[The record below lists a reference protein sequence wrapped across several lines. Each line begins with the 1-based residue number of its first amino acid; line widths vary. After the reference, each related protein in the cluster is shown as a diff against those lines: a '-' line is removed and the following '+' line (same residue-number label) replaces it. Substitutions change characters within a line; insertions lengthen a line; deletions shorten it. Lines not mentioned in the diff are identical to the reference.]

1 VLGKWYEMKSMP
13 TILLN
18 NKVNDEQ
25 APSASDVK
33 VRELAIDTAT
43 GSLWTKLK
51 NGLVRKIL
59 AIAAPHAATH
69 ATGQPDAISPASIG
83 AAMID
88 HQHTPLDLVGCGD
101 ILTSNAADFAA
112 AIHSHGVGQVTGLSA
127 QLDALAQ
134 RISALEQQVH
144 PQ

>member
-1 VLGKWYEMKSMP
+1 MENMP

-18 NKVNDEQ
+18 NKVNDGS
-25 APSASDVK
+25 APSPSDVA
-33 VRELAIDTAT
+33 VRELAIDAST

-51 NGLVRKIL
+51 TGIVRKIL
-59 AIAAPHAATH
+59 AIAAPHASTH
-69 ATGQPDAISPASIG
+69 AFGQPDAISPESIG
-83 AAMID
+83 AAIVD

-101 ILTSNAADFAA
+101 ILTHNAAEFAA
-112 AIHSHGVGQVTGLSA
+112 ASHSHGVGQVTGLSA

>member
-1 VLGKWYEMKSMP
+1 MKVMP

-18 NKVNDEQ
+18 NKVNDGS
-25 APSASDVK
+25 APSPSDVA
-33 VRELAIDTAT
+33 VRELAIDPSN

-51 NGLVRKIL
+51 TGLVRKIL
-59 AIAAPHAATH
+59 AIAAPHASAH
-69 ATGQPDAISPASIG
+69 ATGQPDAITPASIG

-88 HQHTPLDLVGCGD
+88 HEHTPLDLVGCGD
-101 ILTSNAADFAA
+101 IITSNAADFAA
-112 AIHSHGVGQVTGLSA
+112 SSHTHGVGQVSGLSA

>member
-51 NGLVRKIL
+51 TGLVRKIL
-59 AIAAPHAATH
+59 AIAAPHASTH
-69 ATGQPDAISPASIG
+69 AAGQPDAITPVSIG
-83 AAMID
+83 AALID
-88 HQHTPLDLVGCGD
+88 HQHTPVDLVGCGD
-101 ILTSNAADFAA
+101 IITMNAADFAA
-112 AIHSHGVGQVTGLSA
+112 ASHTHGVGQVAGLSA

>member
-1 VLGKWYEMKSMP
+1 
-13 TILLN
+13 
-18 NKVNDEQ
+18 
-25 APSASDVK
+25 
-33 VRELAIDTAT
+33 
-43 GSLWTKLK
+43 LWTKLK
-51 NGLVRKIL
+51 TGLVRKIM
-59 AIAAPHAATH
+59 AIAAPHASTH
-69 ATGQPDAISPASIG
+69 AAGQADAISPASIG

-112 AIHSHGVGQVTGLSA
+112 ASHTHGVGQVTGLSA

>member
-1 VLGKWYEMKSMP
+1 MKAMP

-18 NKVNDEQ
+18 NKVNDG
-25 APSASDVK
+25 SALSPSDVA
-33 VRELAIDTAT
+33 VRELAIDPSN

-51 NGLVRKIL
+51 TGLVRKLL
-59 AIAAPHAATH
+59 AIAAPHASTH
-69 ATGQPDAISPASIG
+69 ATGQADAITPASIG

-88 HQHTPLDLVGCGD
+88 HEHTPLDLVGCGD
-101 ILTSNAADFAA
+101 IITFNAADFAA
-112 AIHSHGVGQVTGLSA
+112 ASHTHGVGQVSGLSA

>member
-1 VLGKWYEMKSMP
+1 MAI
-13 TILLN
+13 ILLN
-18 NKVNDEQ
+18 DKVAEGQ
-25 APSASDVK
+25 APNSTDIR
-33 VRELAIDTAT
+33 VRELSIDSST

-51 NGLVRKIL
+51 TGLVRKIL
-59 AIAAPHAATH
+59 AIAAPHASTH
-69 ATGQPDAISPASIG
+69 AAGQPDAITPTAIG

-88 HQHTPLDLVGCGD
+88 HEHTPLDLVGCGD
-101 ILTSNAADFAA
+101 IITSNAADFAA
-112 AIHSHGVGQVTGLSA
+112 ASHTHGVGQVSGLSA